1 MSFASKRVVWG
12 ILCAMVLCLVAASS
26 AQAGPVTL
34 SGYVF
39 HNNSNVGN
47 AVLGSVP
54 SLGTADVTFSVT
66 TSTGIDFDSRSGGN
80 NAANY
85 TLAQFLA
92 TGGATGISG
101 SATALA
107 DLLSGPGNV
116 GDLFFLTGI
125 TNIVNGETFTVTQ
138 DDGMSMY
145 INGIAFFSNP
155 GPTAPVTHT
164 FTYSGS
170 TLTGATLDIV
180 YGECCGAPAV
190 LQTNVPTGGNQTP
203 EPGTL
208 LLLGTGLIGL
218 GGAVRRRLA
227 L

>member
-1 MSFASKRVVWG
+1 MNFTSKRVVWG
-12 ILCAMVLCLVAASS
+12 TLCAMVLCLLASS
-26 AQAGPVTL
+26 SAKAGPVTL
-34 SGYVF
+34 TGYVF

-54 SLGTADVTFSVT
+54 SLGSADVTFSVT
-66 TSTGIDFDSRSGGN
+66 TSTGIDFDSRFGGN

-101 SATALA
+101 SASVLA

-116 GDLFFLTGI
+116 GDLFFLTG
-125 TNIVNGETFTVTQ
+125 TVNIVNGETFTLTQ
-138 DDGMSMY
+138 DDGVSMY
-145 INGIAFFSNP
+145 INGVSFFNNP
-155 GPTAPVTHT
+155 GPTSPVMHT
-164 FTYSGS
+164 FTYSGA
-170 TLTGATLDIV
+170 TLNAATLDIV

-208 LLLGTGLIGL
+208 ILLGTGLIGL

>member
-1 MSFASKRVVWG
+1 MSFVNKKVVCG
-12 ILCAMVLCLVAASS
+12 ILGGIVLCLVAASS
-26 AQAGPVTL
+26 AKAGPVTL
-34 SGYVF
+34 TGYVF

-47 AVLGSVP
+47 AVIGNVP
-54 SLGTADVTFSVT
+54 SLGSADVTFTVT
-66 TSTGIDFDSRSGGN
+66 TSTGIDFDSRFGGN

-101 SATALA
+101 SATVLA

-116 GDLFFLTGI
+116 GDLFFLTG
-125 TNIVNGETFTVTQ
+125 TVNIVNGESFTLTQ
-138 DDGMSMY
+138 DDGVSMY
-145 INGIAFFSNP
+145 INGVSFFINA
-155 GPTAPVTHT
+155 GPTAPVMNT
-164 FTYSGS
+164 FTYTGS
-170 TLTGATLDIV
+170 TLNNATLDIV

-208 LLLGTGLIGL
+208 ILLGTGLIGL